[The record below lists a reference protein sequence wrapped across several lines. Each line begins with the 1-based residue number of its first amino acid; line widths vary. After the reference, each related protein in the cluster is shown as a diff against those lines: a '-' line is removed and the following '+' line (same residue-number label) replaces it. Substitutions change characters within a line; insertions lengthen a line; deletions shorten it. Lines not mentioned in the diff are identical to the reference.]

1 MRPRRAVPLTPSS
14 PTPALPQNVAKSCV
28 CHTSENSPVTPIIA
42 TDPKTRSRKSCVC
55 HTCDPLPPPPFHL
68 LLLFLLSPRVTRHFQ
83 VPALVVANL
92 PLYFQA
98 VAACSPRNPFLFMLL
113 HGCRGVVG
121 GKHRRPAPVRSM
133 FSFKNPCT
141 VSPPS
146 FPASGAAAHGDSRIS
161 HQSPVTNHQALPWSC
176 WDSPVRLEL
185 SAVNCQLS
193 TRLTPVECAVP
204 KKGGVRGVVLW
215 PQMPSFGDRG
225 SVRAAASPFRGL
237 NQGAQGRIHRFLVGK
252 VRRDIRRKQHQIRS
266 SSITCVILAPDS
278 AFQLRQVVFRPQ
290 AVTPLTFLSLFLHI
304 VFVREA
310 SSCGR

>member
-1 MRPRRAVPLTPSS
+1 MRPRRAAPLTP
-14 PTPALPQNVAKSCV
+14 PPLIRAFLQNVANSCI
-28 CHTSENSPVTPIIA
+28 CHTSEKSPVTPIIA
-42 TDPKTRSRKSCVC
+42 TDPKMRSCKSFGC
-55 HTCDPLPPPPFHL
+55 HTCEPLPPSSISSPSPLPSLVTSHSPLPSSLARGCKFAPLFSSSCRMLPPQPFSFHAFAWL
-68 LLLFLLSPRVTRHFQ
+68 PG
-83 VPALVVANL
+83 VA
-92 PLYFQA
+92 
-98 VAACSPRNPFLFMLL
+98 
-113 HGCRGVVG
+113 G
-121 GKHRRPAPVRSM
+121 GKHRRPAPVRTM
-133 FSFKNPCT
+133 FSFKNPRT

-193 TRLTPVECAVP
+193 TRLTPVECAAP
-204 KKGGVRGVVLW
+204 KKGGGRDVVLW
-215 PQMPSFGDRG
+215 PQMLSLGNRG
-225 SVRAAASPFRGL
+225 SVRATASPFRGL